1 MQITD
6 RVGDARRI
14 LVYGVTGS
22 GKSTL
27 ARALGEIVSIP
38 VLDADHLCWRP
49 GWVQLP
55 KDEQRALIDEL
66 TRADLV
72 RREANSED
80 ARSAYA
86 VITPAGLARFREAAP
101 VYVAGIDQEFAGE
114 LTVAELSTLAA
125 TLRRVLLRFDLAH
138 AQQ

>member
-1 MQITD
+1 VLSRT
-6 RVGDARRI
+6 RVSR
-14 LVYGVTGS
+14 VV
-22 GKSTL
+22 
-27 ARALGEIVSIP
+27 
-38 VLDADHLCWRP
+38 
-49 GWVQLP
+49 
-55 KDEQRALIDEL
+55 DEL

-72 RREANSED
+72 RREANPED

-114 LTVAELSTLAA
+114 LTVAELSTLAS
-125 TLRRVLLRFDLAH
+125 TLRRVLLSFDLAH